1 MASKPAPSRPV
12 TAGTVLRLALW
23 FGLITGLGVA
33 VLTAIKKFL
42 LDQVT
47 LITPQVVW
55 IGPVTFVLLAL
66 PVAGLLI
73 LLARWFPRRIG
84 LRTIVFVLAAGGSLA
99 GLMTWSTELHD
110 AAVAVLAGGIGTQFA
125 RFAHRRPD
133 TFFRFVRLTSAAM
146 IGTVILLAAGANA
159 GERIREARAV
169 AALPQAEAGAP
180 NVLLIIL
187 DTVRSWN
194 LSLYGY
200 PRPTTPRLQ
209 QFAQQAITFDQAM
222 APTSWTLPSHAS
234 MFTGRRVEELS
245 AGWKDPLD
253 RAHPTIAE
261 FLRARGYRTGGVTGN
276 FFYGNSEWGIDRGFL
291 HWKDYDVS
299 VGHALLATFPG
310 LRFVKWLEREGYEE
324 RFGFYRINGR
334 RIAPDV
340 RRDLLR
346 WVERDRER
354 PWFAFVNFYDA
365 HDPYVAPDDF
375 LARMREV
382 PRPLGPPARN
392 AAGRL
397 LQHVR
402 PARVVALSRDIDDY
416 DASIAYLDDQ
426 VGRMLDEFAAR
437 GLLDNTLVI
446 IASDHGEEFME
457 HGRVYHGESLYM
469 PSLHVPLLLRLPD
482 GAGAGTRVLEPVP
495 IAAIAATIADVV
507 SGSPQTFGD
516 VSLARVARGEQ
527 HAPGHI
533 TAHLAIRDPEE
544 DEDSV
549 YQAVLHEGM
558 HYIVTNRGRE
568 ELYAHQDDPFEL
580 KNLMATRP
588 ERAAALRSL
597 LAQQQPEI
605 ARRTN

>member
-23 FGLITGLGVA
+23 FGLITGLGVVA
-33 VLTAIKKFL
+33 LTAIKKFL

-73 LLARWFPRRIG
+73 LLARWFPRRVG

-125 RFAHRRPD
+125 RYAKRRPE

-200 PRPTTPRLQ
+200 PRPTTPRLE
-209 QFAQQAITFDQAM
+209 QFAQQAITFEHAM
-222 APTSWTLPSHAS
+222 SPTSWTLPSHAS
-234 MFTGRRVEELS
+234 MFTGRPAQELS
-245 AGWKDPLD
+245 TGWTEPLD
-253 RAHPTIAE
+253 ASKPTIAE
-261 FLRARGYRTGGVTGN
+261 FLRARGYRTGGVTAN

-310 LRFVKWLEREGYEE
+310 LRFVKWLERIGYEE

-354 PWFAFVNFYDA
+354 PWFAFINFYDA
-365 HDPYVAPDDF
+365 HDPYVAPDEF
-375 LARMREV
+375 LARIRAV

-402 PARVVALSRDIDDY
+402 PARVAELAVDIDDY
-416 DASIAYLDDQ
+416 DAAIAYLDDQ
-426 VGRMLDEFAAR
+426 LGRMLDDFAAR
-437 GLLDNTLVI
+437 GLLDNALVI
-446 IASDHGEEFME
+446 ISSDHGEEFMV
-457 HGRVYHGESLYM
+457 HGRAYHGESLYM
-469 PSLHVPLLLRLPD
+469 PSLRVPLLVRMPD
-482 GAGAGTRVLEPVP
+482 GNGAGTRVVEPVP
-495 IAAIAATIADVV
+495 VSALAATIADVV
-507 SGSPQTFGD
+507 SGSTEGFGD

-527 HAPGHI
+527 DAPSHI
-533 TAHLAIRDPEE
+533 TSYLTIRNPDAG
-544 DEDSV
+544 EDSV
-549 YQAVLHEGM
+549 YQTVLHDGM
-558 HYIVTNRGRE
+558 HFIVTDRGGE
-568 ELYAHQDDPFEL
+568 ELYAHPDDPFEL

-597 LAQQQPEI
+597 LAQQQPAI
-605 ARRTN
+605 ARGRN